1 MNPSASRSCPAVLV
15 AAPASGHGKTTVTAA
30 LARAWCNRGLRVQA
44 FKTGPDF
51 IDPTILECA
60 TGRSV
65 YQLDLWMG
73 GEDDCRRRLHRAA
86 GEVDLIVIEGV
97 MGLFDGN
104 PSSADLAERF
114 GVPIL
119 AVIDASA
126 MAQTFGAIVHGLD
139 RYREDVRLAG
149 VIANRTGSAGHA
161 DFLAEAMPADIPLWG
176 ALRRDEA
183 VELPSRHLGLVLAS
197 ELEDLDRR
205 LERAADQLDPLL
217 PAELA
222 SGVFPPAAE
231 PVSVTDTRLDGVR
244 IAVARD
250 AAFCFVYRANIDV
263 LESLGADLAY
273 FSPLADA
280 DLPDATD
287 AVYLPGGYPE
297 LHAAA
302 LSGNESLKRGLRA
315 FHDSGRPIV
324 AECGGLLWLLERLA
338 PLEEAPYPMVGLL
351 AGEARMAL
359 RLTALGMQ
367 EATMAGGP
375 LRGHTFHHARLE
387 TAPEASGH
395 ATNPRGRG
403 VSEAVFRDRG
413 LVASFIHWYFPS
425 NPGATARLFRH

>member
-1 MNPSASRSCPAVLV
+1 MNQPGARSCPAVLV
-15 AAPASGHGKTTVTAA
+15 TAPASGQGKTTVTAA
-30 LARAWCNRGLRVQA
+30 LARAWRNRGLRVQA

-60 TGRSV
+60 TGRPV

-73 GEDDCRRRLHRAA
+73 GEDDCRRRLQAAA
-86 GEVDLIVIEGV
+86 GAADLIVIEGV

-104 PSSADLAERF
+104 PSSADLAVRF

-139 RYREDVRLAG
+139 QFRDGVRLAG
-149 VIANRTGSAGHA
+149 VIANRTGSAGHG
-161 DFLAEAMPADIPLWG
+161 DFLAESMPTGIPLWG
-176 ALRRDEA
+176 ALRRDQA

-197 ELEDLDRR
+197 ELEDLESR
-205 LERAADQLDPLL
+205 LERAAEQLEPLL

-222 SGVFPPAAE
+222 SGAFPPPLEPE
-231 PVSVTDTRLDGVR
+231 PVAATRLDGVR

-250 AAFCFVYRANIDV
+250 AAFCFVYRANLDL
-263 LESLGADLAY
+263 LEALGAELVF
-273 FSPLADA
+273 FSPLVDT
-280 DLPDATD
+280 DLPAGTD

-297 LHAAA
+297 LHAST
-302 LSGNESLKRGLRA
+302 LSANESLKASLRE
-315 FHDSGRPIV
+315 FHARGRPIV
-324 AECGGLLWLLERLA
+324 AECGGMLWLLERLN
-338 PLEEAPYPMVGLL
+338 PLDEPASPMVGLV
-351 AGEARMAL
+351 AGEAKMQP

-367 EATMAGGP
+367 AFDLSGGT

-387 TAPEASGH
+387 KAPEASGH

-403 VSEAVFRDRG
+403 AAEAVFRDG
-413 LVASFIHWYFPS
+413 ALTASFLHWYFPS
-425 NPGATARLFRH
+425 NPEATAQLVRD

>member
-1 MNPSASRSCPAVLV
+1 MNQSATRSCPAVLV
-15 AAPASGHGKTTVTAA
+15 TAPASGQGKTTVTAA
-30 LARAWCNRGLRVQA
+30 LARAWRNRGLRVQA

-60 TGRSV
+60 TGRPV

-73 GEDDCRRRLHRAA
+73 GEDDCRRRLHSAA
-86 GEVDLIVIEGV
+86 GEADLIVIEGV

-139 RYREDVRLAG
+139 RFREGVRLAG
-149 VIANRTGSAGHA
+149 VIANRTGSPGHGE
-161 DFLAEAMPADIPLWG
+161 FLAESMPAEIPLWG
-176 ALRRDEA
+176 ALRRDQA

-205 LERAADQLDPLL
+205 LERAAEQLEPLL
-217 PAELA
+217 PEQLA
-222 SGVFPPAAE
+222 SGTFPPAGE
-231 PVSVTDTRLDGVR
+231 PAPEAATRLDGMR

-250 AAFCFVYRANIDV
+250 AAFCFVYRANLDL
-263 LESLGADLAY
+263 LESLGAELAF
-273 FSPLADA
+273 FSPVADP
-280 DLPDATD
+280 DLPAETH

-297 LHAAA
+297 LHASALAA
-302 LSGNESLKRGLRA
+302 NESLKSALRA
-315 FHDSGRPIV
+315 FHASGQPIV
-324 AECGGLLWLLERLA
+324 AECGGMLWVLERLT
-338 PLEEAPYPMVGLL
+338 PLDEHACPMVGLL
-351 AGEARMAL
+351 AGEARMEP

-367 EATMAGGP
+367 EFEWPGGA
-375 LRGHTFHHARLE
+375 LRGHTFHHARLD

-403 VSEAVFRDRG
+403 ATEAVFRDGG
-413 LVASFIHWYFPS
+413 LIASFLHWYFPS
-425 NPGATARLFRH
+425 NPEATARLFRG

>member
-1 MNPSASRSCPAVLV
+1 MDQPGTRSCPAVLV
-15 AAPASGHGKTTVTAA
+15 TAPASGQGKTTVTAA
-30 LARAWCNRGLRVQA
+30 LARAWRNRGLRVQA

-60 TGRSV
+60 TGRPV

-73 GEDDCRRRLHRAA
+73 GEDDCRRRLHAAA
-86 GEVDLIVIEGV
+86 GEADLIVIEGV

-139 RYREDVRLAG
+139 RFREGVRLAG
-149 VIANRTGSAGHA
+149 VIANRTGSAGHGE
-161 DFLAEAMPADIPLWG
+161 FLAESMPTGIPLWG
-176 ALRRDEA
+176 ALRRDQA

-205 LERAADQLDPLL
+205 LERAAEQLEPVL
-217 PAELA
+217 PEKLA
-222 SGVFPPAAE
+222 LGTFPAAGALA
-231 PVSVTDTRLDGVR
+231 PVAATRLDGVR

-250 AAFCFVYRANIDV
+250 AAFCFVYRANLDL
-263 LESLGADLAY
+263 LESLGAELAF
-273 FSPLADA
+273 FSPVVDA
-280 DLPDATD
+280 DLPADTH

-297 LHAAA
+297 LHASA
-302 LSGNESLKRGLRA
+302 LSENESLKGALRA
-315 FHDSGRPIV
+315 FHASGHPII
-324 AECGGLLWLLERLA
+324 AECGGMLWLLDRLT
-338 PLEEAPYPMVGLL
+338 PLDESARPMVGLL
-351 AGEARMAL
+351 AGEARMEP

-367 EATMAGGP
+367 AFELPAGT
-375 LRGHTFHHARLE
+375 LRGHTFHHARLD
-387 TAPEASGH
+387 TAPVASGQ

-403 VSEAVFRDRG
+403 VAEAVFRDG
-413 LVASFIHWYFPS
+413 ALIASFIHWYFPS
-425 NPGATARLFRH
+425 NPEAAAQLFRG